1 MSHLENSLFSG
12 RMEILPEDE
21 RLRMAGSVP

>member
-12 RMEILPEDE
+12 RMEILLEDE
-21 RLRMAGSVP
+21 HLRMAGSVP